1 MISLPIIRYHSTI
14 ISKDV
19 KITLLRVIYMCR
31 FTTRHSYKASLSNL
45 MTIFLNWIFPPRN
58 LKNLL
63 ISTSHKEFFKKNR
76 TFTIFKSVGNGRLTF
91 HWLKRY
97 EHGLRGFWGMP
108 TFYLHPPPPF
118 TSHIFVTK
126 VCRFGIFWRK
136 NYNSKSLYF
145 LTIGNLH
152 QLWFICDVSRE

>member
-19 KITLLRVIYMCR
+19 KITLLRVIYR

-91 HWLKRY
+91 HWLERY

-108 TFYLHPPPPF
+108 TFYLHPPPF
-118 TSHIFVTK
+118 TSHILVTK
-126 VCRFGIFWRK
+126 YVDLGFFGGKITIANHFIF
-136 NYNSKSLYF
+136 
-145 LTIGNLH
+145 
-152 QLWFICDVSRE
+152 

>member
-19 KITLLRVIYMCR
+19 KITLLRVIYR
-31 FTTRHSYKASLSNL
+31 LTTRHSYKASLSNL

-63 ISTSHKEFFKKNR
+63 ISTFFFKNR

-91 HWLKRY
+91 HWLERY

-108 TFYLHPPPPF
+108 TFYLHPPHSRATF
-118 TSHIFVTK
+118 LWLKYVDLGFFGGKITIANHFIF
-126 VCRFGIFWRK
+126 
-136 NYNSKSLYF
+136 
-145 LTIGNLH
+145 
-152 QLWFICDVSRE
+152 

>member
-19 KITLLRVIYMCR
+19 KITLLRVIYMYR

-91 HWLKRY
+91 HWLERY

-108 TFYLHPPPPF
+108 TFYLHPPPHSRATF
-118 TSHIFVTK
+118 LWLKYVDLGFFVGKITIANHFIF
-126 VCRFGIFWRK
+126 
-136 NYNSKSLYF
+136 
-145 LTIGNLH
+145 
-152 QLWFICDVSRE
+152 